1 MCPPLSVR
9 YGTIEMT
16 TIIVICLF
24 LFLFYFSLTG
34 EQRRGIVPDQGGGL
48 CGPGRALRQ
57 VQVTDVIPFLFQGTN
72 LLKAGFC
79 PTAGRDKNI
88 YIKSTMLLNM
98 PR

>member
-24 LFLFYFSLTG
+24 LLYFSLTG

-48 CGPGRALRQ
+48 CGPDRALRQ
-57 VQVTDVIPFLFQGTN
+57 VQVTDVTPFLFQGTN

-79 PTAGRDKNI
+79 PTAGR
-88 YIKSTMLLNM
+88 IKTYT
-98 PR
+98 